1 MKHWLISAILMAV
14 LAGASAA
21 EEIDGRTNGQLLK
34 KPFQSVVTGE
44 DRNYLLYLP
53 KGYETEAGRQWP
65 VLLFLHGG
73 GERGDGNKDLE
84 ALLEYGPLKEV
95 WVTGRDLPF
104 IIISPQMPPFDE
116 TARQRLAESHRDS
129 PRYAED
135 EGPPMTRTPV
145 DVPRRWG
152 QEGPPQ
158 GWWVY
163 EKDVMSMVDATLKE
177 YRADP
182 DRVYITGLS
191 YGGYGTWHLAAA
203 YPDRWAAAAPIC
215 GVANMDTLPRIAE
228 AKLPIWIITG
238 GRDRTVLPE
247 WVLAS
252 AIALEKA
259 GHPSV
264 RLTVH
269 EDLPHD
275 SWTRM
280 YTGWD
285 LYNWLLMQR
294 RGQ

>member
-1 MKHWLISAILMAV
+1 MKHWLITAILMAG
-14 LAGASAA
+14 LAGPSTA

-53 KGYETEAGRQWP
+53 KGYETEAGKEWP
-65 VLLFLHGG
+65 LLLFLHGG
-73 GERGDGNKDLE
+73 GERGDGDKDLE
-84 ALLEYGPLKEV
+84 ALFEYGPLREV
-95 WVTGRDLPF
+95 WIKGRDLPF

-116 TARQRLAESHRDS
+116 TARKRLESSHRDS

-285 LYNWLLMQR
+285 IYNWFLMHR